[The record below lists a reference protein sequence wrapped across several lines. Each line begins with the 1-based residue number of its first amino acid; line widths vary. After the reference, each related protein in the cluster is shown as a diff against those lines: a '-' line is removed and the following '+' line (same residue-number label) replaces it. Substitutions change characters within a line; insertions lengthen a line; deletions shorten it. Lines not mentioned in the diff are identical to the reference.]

1 MHCESEIAPRG
12 APLPGKVLARP
23 LIKKQ
28 QRADRIAGDFGGY
41 AGVLAEVRSVVPCH
55 AAACFLNSGL
65 QEPAASRRD
74 AGSRSRYR
82 SVTKKYNCSIRAAVG
97 CALHWRPA
105 PLRGLTCLA
114 KSIRHRNRSGNNQL
128 RARLCA
134 ARAGD
139 PREQPPVGLFEIPQL
154 VNPGEVRDEPLLP
167 SFLYLPGPPIFPPD
181 PLRCRGTSSPQFV
194 VGALAQKRGAEVANR
209 LVSSAKSW
217 LSHAGVD
224 RTAPILPLNAP
235 EGVAKISPVEAS
247 RRYLEHLRQAWDSKM
262 PDAPFSRQQVLVTV
276 PASFDA
282 VARELTLKA
291 AEEAGYKNLLLLEE
305 PQAAFYA
312 WIERHPDWRERVAV
326 GDLILVVDIGG
337 GTTDFTLI
345 AVTEQAGELA
355 LERVAVG
362 EHILLG
368 GDNIDLALARHIEQ
382 QLGAKGT
389 KLEAMQL
396 HALWQQCRLAKERL
410 LAKDNKKREEPVTI
424 LGRGT
429 GLVGG
434 TIKTKLAAEDV
445 ERLLEQ
451 GFLPAVS
458 SHDMPQRR
466 KMGLAEI
473 GLPYAADAAITRH
486 LARFLRQ
493 QAAQSEHG
501 SVRRGPADWLR
512 PRTCLFNGGVLRS
525 GLVRQRILDVLNGWL
540 AEEGLGPPCS
550 AAGRRFDARRGSRR
564 GLLWTGSEG
573 PRCADSRRSAAHLL
587 RRHRKLAARGSRH
600 AHSSEGAHGG
610 AVWDGGRQLHRSARP
625 RIRVDC
631 RRAGGV
637 PLLSVGRAQERRGGR
652 HAGRHRRGT
661 RRAFAGG
668 SDSGRRRARGCRR
681 AGEFVPVT
689 LETVV
694 TETGML
700 QLWSVARDGRRWKL
714 EFNVREKVKVS
725 PRKQTETETQVP
737 IRR

>member
-1 MHCESEIAPRG
+1 
-12 APLPGKVLARP
+12 LPSQY
-23 LIKKQ
+23 LIGI
-28 QRADRIAGDFGGY
+28 DLGTT
-41 AGVLAEVRSVVPCH
+41 
-55 AAACFLNSGL
+55 N
-65 QEPAASRRD
+65 
-74 AGSRSRYR
+74 
-82 SVTKKYNCSIRAAVG
+82 
-97 CALHWRPA
+97 CALA
-105 PLRGLTCLA
+105 YVSA
-114 KSIRHRNRSGNNQL
+114 S
-128 RARLCA
+128 
-134 ARAGD
+134 GD
-139 PREQPPVGLFEIPQL
+139 PRDQPAVTLFQVPQL
-154 VNPGEVRDEPLLP
+154 VNPGEVRDEALLP
-167 SFLYLPGPPIFPPD
+167 SFLYLPGPSDFPAGSIGLPWD
-181 PLRCRGTSSPQFV
+181 ESPAYV
-194 VGALAQKRGAEVANR
+194 AGALAQKRGAEVASR
-209 LVSSAKSW
+209 LVASAKSW

-235 EGVAKISPVEAS
+235 EGVPKVSPVEAS
-247 RRYLEHLRQAWDSKM
+247 RRYLEHLREAWDSKM
-262 PDAPFSRQQVLVTV
+262 PDAPFQEQQVLVTV

-291 AEEAGYKNLLLLEE
+291 AEEAGYRNLLLLEE

-345 AVTEQAGELA
+345 AVTEQAGQLA

-368 GDNIDLALARHIEQ
+368 GDNIDLALARHVEQ
-382 QLGAKGT
+382 QLAAKGT
-389 KLEAMQL
+389 KLDAMQL
-396 HALWQQCRLAKERL
+396 HTLWQQCRLAKERL
-410 LAKDNKKREEPVTI
+410 LAKDNKKREETVTI

-445 ERLLEQ
+445 ERLLDQ

-466 KMGLAEI
+466 RMGLAEI

-501 SVRRGPADWLR
+501 SVRRGPSGLAA
-512 PRTCLFNGGVLRS
+512 PTHVLFNGGVLRS
-525 GLVRQRILDVLNGWL
+525 DLVRQRILDVLNGWL
-540 AEEGLGPPCS
+540 SEEGLGP
-550 AAGRRFDARRGSRR
+550 AAP
-564 GLLWTGSEG
+564 LLGEDLMH
-573 PRCADSRRSAAHLL
+573 AV
-587 RRHRKLAARGSRH
+587 ARGAAYYGLART
-600 AHSSEGAHGG
+600 
-610 AVWDGGRQLHRSARP
+610 GRGV
-625 RIRVDC
+625 RIR
-631 RRAGGV
+631 GGV
-637 PLLSVGRAQERRGGR
+637 PRTYYVGIESSLPAVPGLRAPVKALTVAPFGMEEGSSIDLRGREFGLIVGEPAEFRFFQSASRKNDAAGTMLDEAGEELEELSPVEVTLDA
-652 HAGRHRRGT
+652 AGQ
-661 RRAFAGG
+661 
-668 SDSGRRRARGCRR
+668 

-714 EFNVREKVKVS
+714 EFNVREKVKAEAS
-725 PRKQTETETQVP
+725 T
-737 IRR
+737 

>member
-1 MHCESEIAPRG
+1 VQ
-12 APLPGKVLARP
+12 PLPVLPSPYVIGIDLGTTNCALAYAP
-23 LIKKQ
+23 
-28 QRADRIAGDFGGY
+28 AGD
-41 AGVLAEVRSVVPCH
+41 
-55 AAACFLNSGL
+55 
-65 QEPAASRRD
+65 Q
-74 AGSRSRYR
+74 
-82 SVTKKYNCSIRAAVG
+82 
-97 CALHWRPA
+97 
-105 PLRGLTCLA
+105 
-114 KSIRHRNRSGNNQL
+114 
-128 RARLCA
+128 
-134 ARAGD
+134 D
-139 PREQPPVGLFEIPQL
+139 PREPPPVALFEVPQL
-154 VNPGEVRDEPLLP
+154 VNPGEVRDQPLLP
-167 SFLYLPGPPIFPPD
+167 SFLYLPGSSDFPAGSIELPWE
-181 PLRCRGTSSPQFV
+181 TSSDFL
-194 VGALAQKRGAEVANR
+194 VGELAQKRGAEVASR

-217 LSHAGVD
+217 LSHPGVD

-235 EGVAKISPVEAS
+235 EGVAKVSPVAAS
-247 RRYLEHLRQAWDSKM
+247 RRYLQHLRQAWDSKM
-262 PDAPFSRQQVLVTV
+262 PDAPFVDQQVLVTV

-291 AEEAGYKNLLLLEE
+291 AEEAGYKNLVLLEE

-362 EHILLG
+362 EHLLLG
-368 GDNIDLALARHIEQ
+368 GDNIDLALARHVEQ
-382 QLGAKGT
+382 QLAAKGT

-410 LAKDNKKREEPVTI
+410 LAKENKKREEPVTI

-445 ERLLEQ
+445 EQLLEQ

-458 SHDMPQRR
+458 SHEMPQRR
-466 KMGLAEI
+466 RMGFAEI
-473 GLPYAADAAITRH
+473 GLPYASDAAITRH

-501 SVRRGPADWLR
+501 AVRRGPSGLAA
-512 PRTCLFNGGVLRS
+512 PTHVLFNGGVLRS
-525 GLVRQRILDVLNGWL
+525 DLVRQRILDVLGGWL
-540 AEEGLGPPCS
+540 AEEGLAPP
-550 AAGRRFDARRGSRR
+550 RP
-564 GLLWTGSEG
+564 LLGEDLMH
-573 PRCADSRRSAAHLL
+573 AV
-587 RRHRKLAARGSRH
+587 ARGAAYYGLART
-600 AHSSEGAHGG
+600 
-610 AVWDGGRQLHRSARP
+610 GRGV
-625 RIRVDC
+625 RIR
-631 RRAGGV
+631 GGV
-637 PLLSVGRAQERRGGR
+637 PRTYYVGIESSLPAVPGMRVPVKALTVAPFGMEEGSSIDLRGREFGLIVGEPAEFRFFQSASRKNDAAGAMLDDTGEELEELSPVEVTLDA
-652 HAGRHRRGT
+652 AGK
-661 RRAFAGG
+661 
-668 SDSGRRRARGCRR
+668 

-714 EFNVREKVKVS
+714 EFNVREKVRAES
-725 PRKQTETETQVP
+725 T
-737 IRR
+737 